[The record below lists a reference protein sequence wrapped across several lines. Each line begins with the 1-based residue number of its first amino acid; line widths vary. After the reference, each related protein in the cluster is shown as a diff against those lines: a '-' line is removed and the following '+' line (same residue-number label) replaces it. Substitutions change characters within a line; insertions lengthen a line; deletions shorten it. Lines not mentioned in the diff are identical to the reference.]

1 MDSKVV
7 SKELR
12 EIVRPVLRDVGFTKF
27 TGRTVWRSTDTAKW
41 VLNFQ
46 SFSAHI
52 AAGVGCPTFSFS
64 LRLGIYFDFVAS
76 SAGREVIADPQE
88 WECTFRFAGLKG
100 LEQPWFR
107 PYGRLRAVDR
117 DDVWFVK
124 DDGSNLSEVVADVR
138 SVVEGPGLATLG
150 AYQDPLYAYCALFD
164 YARHWPPMAPAAQIE
179 VTPSGA
185 YGSPHWRE
193 VVTAL
198 GHHLGRDPEA
208 EVEYGASRG
217 PTEQG
222 SRSLT
227 CRSPLAFRCR
237 VPSTTPDCAGQCPA
251 DQVLLRLGT

>member
-27 TGRTVWRSTDTAKW
+27 TGRTAWRSTDTAKW

-46 SFSAHI
+46 SFSVHI

-107 PYGRLRAVDR
+107 PYGRLPAVDH

-150 AYQDPLYAYCALFD
+150 TYQDPLYAYSRAIRLRPTLASNGPRSPDRGHAQRGLRIPAL
-164 YARHWPPMAPAAQIE
+164 AR
-179 VTPSGA
+179 SGD
-185 YGSPHWRE
+185 GPRTSPR
-193 VVTAL
+193 ARSR
-198 GHHLGRDPEA
+198 GRSR
-208 EVEYGASRG
+208 VRASRG